1 MFYIDDG
8 HQARFEDALRA
19 SGGLKAEGKIDTY
32 YGASLYLLTGL
43 TGAWARLSRYV
54 EPGCLDFAEMLE
66 NVVLSSG
73 EEIIVRLA
81 GNFYNGSFW
90 TEAGLTPWDMVA
102 SLDGDCLNLVAC
114 AFRLRAARLEEK
126 TLFAA

>member
-1 MFYIDDG
+1 MFYIDEK
-8 HQARFEDALRA
+8 HKERFEAALRA
-19 SGGLKAEGKIDTY
+19 SGGLKADGKVDAY

-43 TGAWARLSRYV
+43 AGAWARLARFV
-54 EPGCLDFAEMLE
+54 ELGCLDFQEMLE

-73 EEIIVRLA
+73 EEIVVRLA
-81 GNFYNGSFW
+81 GNFYNGGFW

-102 SLDGDCLNLVAC
+102 YLDGDFLNLVSC